1 MKFLFECFAS
11 FALAIAVFLVAAGF
25 SSDLSDLSDASNF
38 LDVPDLVSKQDVLEN
53 FSLIFSFSC
62 LLMVLAFI
70 AGLAARPQLD
80 CLVFKLVHKLRAY
93 LVSLKEKNKTH
104 SIR

>member
-11 FALAIAVFLVAAGF
+11 FALPIAVFLVAAGF
-25 SSDLSDLSDASNF
+25 SSDLSDASNF
-38 LDVPDLVSKQDVLEN
+38 LDVPDLVPKQVVIEN
-53 FSLIFSFSC
+53 FSLIYSFYY
-62 LLMVLAFI
+62 LLMVTAFI
-70 AGLAARPQLD
+70 AGLIARPQLD
-80 CLVFKLVHKLRAY
+80 CLVFKLFHKLRAY